1 MTLGWCDGYSFVPV
15 GFNLLSSATKS
26 NRYQEMTEDIDCRS
40 NGYKARKESLMA
52 KTDAAIVLIE
62 RALNAGI
69 QADYVLMDT
78 WFTTEPMIKSI
89 LSRGLDVIG
98 MVKQLKQRYIY
109 NGKAYTLPQLQKL
122 VRFEGARNIFGS
134 LCVTTK
140 TGIPVKIVF
149 VRNRNKR
156 SECLYLLSTD
166 CCLSDAEIVRIY
178 GNRWAIECF
187 FKASKSFMKLG
198 TEFQS
203 RSYYAMFS
211 HTILISMTKSL

>member
-1 MTLGWCDGYSFVPV
+1 MYDNVEHKFQKGFTLLTLGWCDEYIFVLV

-52 KTDAAIVLIE
+52 KTDAAILLIE

-98 MVKQLKQRYIY
+98 MVKQLNQRYIY
-109 NGKAYTLPQLQKL
+109 HDKAYTLPQLQTL
-122 VRFEGARNIFGS
+122 ILMLQRTSTMLINMVSVLE
-134 LCVTTK
+134 
-140 TGIPVKIVF
+140 
-149 VRNRNKR
+149 
-156 SECLYLLSTD
+156 YLIHML
-166 CCLSDAEIVRIY
+166 L
-178 GNRWAIECF
+178 
-187 FKASKSFMKLG
+187 
-198 TEFQS
+198 FQ
-203 RSYYAMFS
+203 MQG
-211 HTILISMTKSL
+211 